1 MEPIIS
7 PWFFYW
13 IEKVDI
19 IIVIASVLLGLYAVL
34 AFVGFIV
41 LAANCLCDDDSSFPD
56 MVKILKR
63 GALIVI
69 IPLLIVLC
77 VPSSETIYKM
87 MLAQYATSDNIAMVI
102 EQIKNAAEWLAALK

>member
-13 IEKVDI
+13 VEKVDI
-19 IIVIASVLLGLYAVL
+19 ILTIASVLLSLL
-34 AFVGFIV
+34 AFVCFIFLV
-41 LAANCLCDDDSSFPD
+41 ANCLWDDDSSFQN

-63 GALIVI
+63 GTLIMIV
-69 IPLLIVLC
+69 PLLIVLC

-102 EQIKNAAEWLAALK
+102 EQIKNAAEWLATLK

>member
-19 IIVIASVLLGLYAVL
+19 ILTIASVLLGLYVAL
-34 AFVGFIV
+34 IFVCFM
-41 LAANCLCDDDSSFPD
+41 LWAADCSYDDSSSLN
-56 MVKILKR
+56 VIKILKR
-63 GALIVI
+63 STPIII

-102 EQIKNAAEWLAALK
+102 EQIKNAAEWLATLK

>member
-13 IEKVDI
+13 VEKVDI
-19 IIVIASVLLGLYAVL
+19 ILTIASVLLGLYVIL
-34 AFVGFIV
+34 VFVGFMIW
-41 LAANCLCDDDSSFPD
+41 AADCYYGDDSSFSG
-56 MVKILKR
+56 MIKVLKR
-63 GALIVI
+63 GTLIVI

-77 VPSSETIYKM
+77 APSSETIYKM

-102 EQIKNAAEWLAALK
+102 EQIKNAAEWLATLK